1 MSDQS
6 PSVYL
11 LHGNDEYA
19 IRSFLEERL
28 KPKMGEETTMDIT
41 TVDGGSKTIESIKTE
56 TQTVPFLTER
66 RMVVIHNI
74 KALTKGK
81 TNQEKFISLLDAVPP
96 TTALVLIEDELLENK
111 HFLIRWIKKNPER
124 SWMQVFALPK
134 GPAMTHWILEQAKAM
149 GGSFENQAAQLLA
162 SYIDEDPRLAKSEID
177 KLLIYVDYSRPVTET
192 DVRDLVADVRQGDV
206 FEMVDAI
213 GYGDGQKAMFMLRRL
228 LEDNKPLAL
237 FGMVIRQFR
246 LLIQVREL
254 MDKNPGQ
261 DHNEIAQRIGSHPYP
276 IKKILPQAKIFT
288 LPQLKTIYHQLSE
301 IDQSIKN
308 FQLEE
313 ELALDLLIA
322 TLTQ

>member
-1 MSDQS
+1 MSNQS

-28 KPKMGEETTMDIT
+28 KPKMGDDTTMDIT
-41 TVDGGSKTIESIKTE
+41 TVDSQSTTIEKLLTE
-56 TQTVPFLTER
+56 TQTIPFLTER
-66 RMVVIHNI
+66 RMVILHNP
-74 KALTKGK
+74 KPMTKGK
-81 TNQEKFISLLDAVPP
+81 ANQEKFTSLLESVPP
-96 TTALVLIEDELLENK
+96 TTALVLIEDELLDNK
-111 HFLIRWIKKNPER
+111 HFLIKWIKKNPER
-124 SWMQVFALPK
+124 SWTQVFNLPK
-134 GPAMTHWILEQAKAM
+134 GPAMTHWILEQAKDM

-177 KLLIYVDYSRPVTET
+177 KLLIYVDYSRPITET

-228 LEDNKPLAL
+228 LEDNKPLTL

-254 MDKNPGQ
+254 MDQDPGS
-261 DHNEIAQRIGSHPYP
+261 DHNKIAQRIGSHPYP
-276 IKKILPQAKIFT
+276 IKKIMPQAKLFT

-301 IDQSIKN
+301 IDQSIKT

-322 TLTQ
+322 SLTK

>member
-1 MSDQS
+1 MSGQS

-28 KPKMGEETTMDIT
+28 KPKMGDETTMDIT
-41 TVDGGSKTIESIKTE
+41 TVDGRSKTIEGITTE
-56 TQTVPFLTER
+56 IQTVPFLTER
-66 RMVVIHNI
+66 RMVVVHNV
-74 KALTKGK
+74 KAMTKGK
-81 TNQEKFISLLDAVPP
+81 TNQEKFLALLDSVPF
-96 TTALVLIEDELLENK
+96 TTALVLVEDELLEDK
-111 HFLIRWIKKNPER
+111 HFLIKWIKKNPDR
-124 SWMQVFALPK
+124 SWKQVFSLPK
-134 GPAMTHWILEQAKAM
+134 GPAMTQWILDQAGEM
-149 GGSFENQAAQLLA
+149 GGGFDNQAAQLLA
-162 SYIDEDPRLAKSEID
+162 SYIDEDPRLAKSEIN
-177 KLLIYVDYSRPVTET
+177 KLLIYVDFSRSVSET

-254 MDKNPGQ
+254 MDQDPTQ
-261 DHNEIAQRIGSHPYP
+261 DHYKIAQRIGSHPYP
-276 IKKILPQAKIFT
+276 IKKIIPQAKIFT
-288 LPQLKTIYHQLSE
+288 LQQLKSIYHQLSE
-301 IDQSIKN
+301 IDQSIKT

-322 TLTQ
+322 SLTQ

>member
-28 KPKMGEETTMDIT
+28 KPKMGEETIMDIT
-41 TVDGGSKTIESIKTE
+41 TVDGGSITIEGIKTE
-56 TQTVPFLTER
+56 TQTVPFLTKR
-66 RMVVIHNI
+66 RMVVIDNI
-74 KALTKGK
+74 KTMTKGK
-81 TNQEKFISLLDAVPP
+81 VNQEKFISLLDAVPP

-111 HFLIRWIKKNPER
+111 HFLIKWIKKNPER
-124 SWMQVFALPK
+124 SWMQVFTLPK
-134 GPAMTHWILEQAKAM
+134 GPEMTHWILEQAKEM

-177 KLLIYVDYSRPVTET
+177 KLLIYVEYSRAVTET

-228 LEDNKPLAL
+228 LEDNKPLTL

-254 MDKNPGQ
+254 MDENPGQ
-261 DHNEIAQRIGSHPYP
+261 DHNAIAHRIGSHPYP
-276 IKKILPQAKIFT
+276 IKKIMPQAKIFT

-301 IDQSIKN
+301 IDQSIKS

-322 TLTQ
+322 SLTQ